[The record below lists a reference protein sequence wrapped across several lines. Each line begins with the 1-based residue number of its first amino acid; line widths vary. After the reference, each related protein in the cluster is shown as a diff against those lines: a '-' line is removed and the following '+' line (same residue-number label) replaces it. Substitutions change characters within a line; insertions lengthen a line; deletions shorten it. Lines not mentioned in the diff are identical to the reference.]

1 MGRERL
7 SGPDNAWL
15 RLEER
20 TNQMV
25 ITGVLVFEEA
35 VEFERLQRK
44 FADTLLQFDRFTQRI
59 VHDPLGRP
67 KWAEDPEFAL
77 ESHLHHV
84 ALPEPQD
91 KETFEEFVA
100 DQMATQL
107 HPDMPLW
114 QGYLVEGAGENGNAL
129 VMRIHHSI
137 ADGFA
142 LIYLLL
148 GLADDP
154 SEIDLPIGNL
164 PEPPDV
170 GTAEGDPDDDPATD
184 DAGTGGAGTT
194 GDDAESPGLVER
206 GRRAVGALRGG
217 GRAASMAGKA
227 PRTLADLLTMDE
239 EPDTSLVGELGVPKR
254 VAWTQPIDL
263 DLIRDVGEA
272 YDGTINDVL
281 MAVTTGGLRRYLEDQ
296 AELDLAEDLRVTV
309 PVNLKPLDRRTDDL
323 GNYFGLVYLELPVG
337 VADPPERL
345 AAVKA
350 RMDELKGLPQA
361 HLVYALLWLGGNMPA
376 PIQNLVET
384 RFHDRATGVVTNVPG
399 PTESFEF
406 AGETVE
412 DMFFWVPQSMGAGI
426 GLSIFSYDGSVRI
439 GVATDAGLVSDPQ
452 GLVDALQA
460 EADALEANID

>member
-1 MGRERL
+1 MTERERL

-15 RLEER
+15 RLGER

-25 ITGVLVFEEA
+25 ITGVVVFDEA
-35 VEFERLQRK
+35 IEFDRLERK
-44 FADTLLQFDRFTQRI
+44 FDETLLSFDRFTQRI
-59 VHDPLGRP
+59 VYDALGRP
-67 KWAEDPEFAL
+67 KWEEDPEFAL

-100 DQMATQL
+100 GQMATQL
-107 HPDMPLW
+107 HPEMPLW
-114 QGYLVEGAGENGNAL
+114 QAYLVEGAGDGNAL

-164 PEPPDV
+164 PDPPDV
-170 GTAEGDPDDDPATD
+170 GEGDPPDIDDGGGSRD
-184 DAGTGGAGTT
+184 DARGLRERASGVV
-194 GDDAESPGLVER
+194 DAVK
-206 GRRAVGALRGG
+206 GG
-217 GRAASMAGKA
+217 GRAAAMAGKA
-227 PRTLADLLTMDE
+227 PLTLADLLTMDE

-263 DLIRDVGEA
+263 DVIEAIGEE

-281 MAVTTGGLRRYLEDQ
+281 MAVTAGGLRRYLQREE
-296 AELDLAEDLRVTV
+296 ELELAEDLRVTV
-309 PVNLKPLDRRTDDL
+309 PVNLKPLDRRTADL

-337 VADPPERL
+337 IASPRDRL
-345 AAVKA
+345 QTVKS
-350 RMDELKGLPQA
+350 RMDDLKRSPQA
-361 HLVYALLWLGGNMPA
+361 FLIYALLLAGGNLPK
-376 PIQNLVET
+376 PVQDLVER
-384 RFHDRATGVVTNVPG
+384 RFHDRATAVVTNVPG
-399 PTESFEF
+399 PTDSFTF
-406 AGETVE
+406 AGEEVE
-412 DMFFWVPQSMGAGI
+412 DIFFWVPQSMGAGV

-439 GVATDAGLVSDPQ
+439 GVATDAGLVSDPEA
-452 GLVDALQA
+452 LVDALRA
-460 EADALEANID
+460 EVDAFESNVE